1 MWAPGATTVSSTCFH
16 AVAEITPRTH
26 THIDHRSGISHRSRE
41 IDTPPRVVALK
52 RELAGLQ
59 NLASSGEAI
68 MASQLRRMGELK
80 FDIERWM

>member
-41 IDTPPRVVALK
+41 IDTPPRVVAMK
-52 RELAGLQ
+52 SELFGLQ
-59 NLASSGEAI
+59 HLASSGEAI
-68 MASQLRRMGELK
+68 PAQLRRIGELQY
-80 FDIERWM
+80 DIHRWM